1 MKKGLCTYANC
12 TYWEMRFCRN
22 EFCTYAKSNFF
33 KTWHILCVKK
43 IGTYANPGF
52 LVLHRYKKSHLPK
65 EKRQMTNYKL
75 NSEALY
81 LCKSP
86 FRKNSPVFLEQSSFL
101 YLCKTAF
108 SQNTDKRES
117 IKIPRTYANHK
128 ISKTVAKRVLRRS
141 VKIPQMGN

>member
-1 MKKGLCTYANC
+1 MQIAHIGKCVFV
-12 TYWEMRFCRN
+12 EMSFVAMQNHIFSKRGTFCV
-22 EFCTYAKSNFF
+22 S
-33 KTWHILCVKK
+33 KK

-52 LVLHRYKKSHLPK
+52 LVLHRYKKSHPPK

-128 ISKTVAKRVLRRS
+128 ISKKVAKRVLRRS